1 MLGKVISGILGVVE
15 RVWGGDGPPRVGLDG
30 FQSIQNAKTCFS
42 IFDFQ
47 SCILAFLTFQSFHPN
62 LWCRRRQ
69 PASQAGSSKLEASDK
84 ENVDFSEINMR
95 HFVKLTD
102 NLLRSEN
109 SERGTPPST
118 PRVLGTIYLRA
129 Q

>member
-1 MLGKVISGILGVVE
+1 MLGKSISGILGVVE

-69 PASQAGSSKLEASDK
+69 PASQAGSSHAYIWGGHWK
-84 ENVDFSEINMR
+84 I
-95 HFVKLTD
+95 
-102 NLLRSEN
+102 
-109 SERGTPPST
+109 
-118 PRVLGTIYLRA
+118 
-129 Q
+129 

>member
-1 MLGKVISGILGVVE
+1 MLGKSISGILGVVE

-30 FQSIQNAKTCFS
+30 FQSIQKAKTCFS

-69 PASQAGSSKLEASDK
+69 PASQAGSSFLNNGGGVKR
-84 ENVDFSEINMR
+84 FPRFRTPEIADLGAIFPLKTFKIPPIFR
-95 HFVKLTD
+95 A
-102 NLLRSEN
+102 
-109 SERGTPPST
+109 PST
-118 PRVLGTIYLRA
+118 RF
-129 Q
+129 